1 MFPIHHTIGR
11 WMPSFPLSRHRM
23 FDHGASDEP
32 FLSSPSFLSHC
43 FLACVDMIVLF
54 ILEDNKQG
62 IPIMTEHQLS
72 LLPFYAGWGRYTQR
86 LVAAI
91 APLTGEQLALRNT
104 PQHWSIGMYVTHIVA
119 NRAWWFHA
127 RMGEGSD
134 DLTSLELWALGVCEA
149 DVDPCHPAAEL
160 VAGLEKTWQMIQK
173 TLARLTPA
181 DLEQVVPP
189 LSEAERVRHA
199 KLVEPA
205 LQPFAQM
212 WVDRAAL
219 SGEVRPAVSLQRII
233 WGVLEH
239 DIHHGSEISTILG
252 VHGLPVLELD

>member
-1 MFPIHHTIGR
+1 
-11 WMPSFPLSRHRM
+11 
-23 FDHGASDEP
+23 
-32 FLSSPSFLSHC
+32 
-43 FLACVDMIVLF
+43 
-54 ILEDNKQG
+54 
-62 IPIMTEHQLS
+62 MTELQLS
-72 LLPFYAGWGRYTQR
+72 LLPFYAGWGGYQQH

-104 PQHWSIGMYVTHIVA
+104 PQGWSIGMYVTHIVA

-127 RMGEGSD
+127 RMGEGGD

-149 DVDPCHPAAEL
+149 DVDPGHSAAEL
-160 VAGLEKTWQMIQK
+160 VAGLDKTWQLIEE

-181 DLEQVVPP
+181 DLEQVIPP
-189 LSEAERVRHA
+189 LSEAERTRHA

-205 LQPFAQM
+205 LQPYAQM
-212 WVDRAAL
+212 WLDRERLA
-219 SGEVRPAVSLQRII
+219 GEVKPAHSRQWII

-252 VHGLPVLELD
+252 LHDLPVLELSS

>member
-1 MFPIHHTIGR
+1 
-11 WMPSFPLSRHRM
+11 
-23 FDHGASDEP
+23 
-32 FLSSPSFLSHC
+32 
-43 FLACVDMIVLF
+43 
-54 ILEDNKQG
+54 
-62 IPIMTEHQLS
+62 MTEHQLS

-91 APLTGEQLALRNT
+91 APLTDEQLALRLA

-127 RMGEGSD
+127 RIGEGSD

-160 VAGLEKTWQMIQK
+160 VAGLEKTWQMIEE
-173 TLARLTPA
+173 TLARLAPA
-181 DLEQVVPP
+181 DLEQAFPP
-189 LSEAERVRHA
+189 LDEAERVRHA
-199 KLVEPA
+199 NLVEPA
-205 LQPFAQM
+205 LQPYAQM
-212 WVDRAAL
+212 WVERARLA
-219 SGEVRPAVSLQRII
+219 GEVRPAVSLQQII

-252 VHGLPVLELD
+252 AHGLPVVELD